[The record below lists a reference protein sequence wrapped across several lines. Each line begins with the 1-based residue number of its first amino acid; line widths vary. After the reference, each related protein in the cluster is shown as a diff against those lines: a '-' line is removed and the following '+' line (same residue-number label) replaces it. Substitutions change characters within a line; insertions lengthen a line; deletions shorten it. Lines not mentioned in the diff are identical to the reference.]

1 MRIGE
6 CFYLPYTPP
15 YKGGE
20 TTGAMTC
27 RGYKDKE
34 RKTNYEIPRF
44 AQDDHSPHPWSDH
57 ARAGTQARPYETT
70 IMPRIPRCPLMGH
83 RK

>member
-20 TTGAMTC
+20 TRGAMTC

-34 RKTNYEIPRF
+34 RKTNYEILRLRLGMTTPLTRGRLMRGGG
-44 AQDDHSPHPWSDH
+44 HP
-57 ARAGTQARPYETT
+57 GP
-70 IMPRIPRCPLMGH
+70 PL
-83 RK
+83 

>member
-15 YKGGE
+15 YKGRE

-34 RKTNYEIPRF
+34 RKTNYEILRLRLGMATPLTRG
-44 AQDDHSPHPWSDH
+44 
-57 ARAGTQARPYETT
+57 RLMRGGARPYETT